1 VNALA
6 RAASALRFALL
17 CCAGCAQIDLVAV
30 PLSARPDAGQ
40 DAGYDAG
47 YDTGH
52 DAGRDAGSD
61 AGTDAGSP
69 QRCPYREQTVRTAA
83 NGASVSLDASNAS
96 AFAWA
101 ICACN
106 SMSSSSE
113 LHVDGFDSAS
123 AAYAADASSAPV
135 IAARVGINQ
144 GLRLD
149 DSASISGSLI
159 AAGSDG
165 INLGGDMLSVGGRLA
180 VGGPLEGSTAHVRV
194 AGNAQVAGRIELAA
208 LTVVG
213 SLTQP
218 SGAALNVSGE
228 QLIGQQ
234 LTAAVS
240 VAKPCGCD
248 DSQLLDVS
256 AIVQAGVTRAKP
268 LAADA
273 PIDDVDCS
281 EFALAEH
288 SVDTWHIRARSSA
301 AIYVLGGLHVSRDFI
316 VETSPGVRLDIF
328 IEDELSVDGLLD
340 LRGDTDSVR
349 LYLGGAGTL
358 PLAGGGELHGGLYA
372 PRAELVL
379 NAPLS
384 LYGAAFL
391 RRVAATAALAVHY
404 DANVARTR

>member
-1 VNALA
+1 VNA
-6 RAASALRFALL
+6 RAARARASSALRFALL
-17 CCAGCAQIDLVAV
+17 CCAGCAQIDVVAV
-30 PLSARPDAGQ
+30 PLSARPDAGP
-40 DAGYDAG
+40 DAGQAGHDAG
-47 YDTGH
+47 Q
-52 DAGRDAGSD
+52 DAGRDAGQ
-61 AGTDAGSP
+61 DAGSP
-69 QRCPYREQTVRTAA
+69 TRCPYREQTVRTAA
-83 NGASVSLDASNAS
+83 NGASVSLDASNAA

-101 ICACN
+101 ICACD
-106 SMSSSSE
+106 SISSSSE

-123 AAYAADASSAPV
+123 APYAADASTAPT

-149 DSASISGSLI
+149 EAVSVSGSLI
-159 AAGSDG
+159 SAGSDG
-165 INLGGDMLSVGGRLA
+165 ISVGGDTLSVGGRLA
-180 VGGPLEGSTAHVRV
+180 VGGPLEGSAAHVRV
-194 AGNAQVAGRIELAA
+194 AGNAQVAGRIEVAA

-218 SGAALNVSGE
+218 SGAGLNVSGE
-228 QLIGQQ
+228 QHIGQQ

-240 VAKPCGCD
+240 VAKPCACD
-248 DSQLLDVS
+248 NSQLLDVS
-256 AIVQAGVTRAKP
+256 ALVQAGVARAKP

-273 PIDDVDCS
+273 TIDDADCS

-288 SVDTWHIRARSSA
+288 SVDTWHIRAHTSA
-301 AIYVLGGLHVSRDFI
+301 AIYVVGGLHVSRDFI
-316 VETSPGVRLDIF
+316 VETLPGVRLDIF

-340 LRGDTDSVR
+340 LRGDSDSVR

-379 NAPLS
+379 KAPLS
-384 LYGAAFL
+384 VHGAAFL
-391 RRVAATAALAVHY
+391 RRVAASASLALHY